1 MRRFWLSATAVA
13 GLVSAGVAQAAP
25 VDAAA
30 PQAIAP
36 QTGGSA
42 TSSDARMAD
51 FDAYMSAAVRN
62 AAFSGTVLVA
72 KDGVPVFRRSYG
84 LASQELGVAN
94 RDDTAYRLQSLTKA
108 FTATLIMRLQ
118 ERGALK
124 VTDRACDY
132 LDDCPEAW
140 RAITIQQLLNHTSGV
155 EGYSRLPDWDEDLDS
170 RTYWRGGAAAL
181 SRNRPLLFAPGEGY
195 SYSNTGYVLLGQIVE
210 RAAGRAFPDV
220 LRDEILT
227 PLGMT
232 RSRFN
237 NTREI
242 VPGLAAGYYSL
253 GSTFITATPQTTS
266 DAYGANGLI
275 STVDD
280 LLKWD
285 RALHDN
291 TVISAASFQEMIAN
305 PRNTFSGYGW
315 EVRSWLGRRQIGH
328 SGSGAGY
335 SAYLARF
342 IDDGLTVIVLS
353 NSDEASAGGAA
364 RALAAIYF
372 GEEYKTPEPT
382 SEATILDTILADG
395 VESGLRRYAEMK
407 AERPSDE
414 AFQEDGLLVDVG
426 YKLYAAPMMDD
437 AKRVFEAAIEAFPQ
451 SADSQCGLGDIA
463 LAHGDADAAIRHFEL
478 AISLEPDHDYAK
490 DRLKR
495 AREAAAR

>member
-1 MRRFWLSATAVA
+1 MRRVWLSAAAAAALISGSLATALPA
-13 GLVSAGVAQAAP
+13 AAEAGVQQP
-25 VDAAA
+25 VPTARSPEAM
-30 PQAIAP
+30 
-36 QTGGSA
+36 GSA
-42 TSSDARMAD
+42 
-51 FDAYMSAAVRN
+51 FEAYMDAAVRN

-72 KDGVPVFRRSYG
+72 KDGVPVFRGSYG
-84 LASQELGVAN
+84 LASHELGVPN
-94 RDDTAYRLQSLTKA
+94 GPDTAFRLQSLTKPL
-108 FTATLIMRLQ
+108 TAMLIMRLQ

-140 RAITIQQLLNHTSGV
+140 RAVTIQQLLNHTSGI

-181 SRNRPLLFAPGEGY
+181 TRNRPLLFAPGEGY

-210 RAAGRAFPDV
+210 RAAGRPFPDV
-220 LRDEILT
+220 FRDEVLT

-253 GSTFITATPQTTS
+253 GSTFIIATPQTTS

-275 STVDD
+275 STADD

-285 RALHDN
+285 RALRDN
-291 TVISAASFQEMIAN
+291 VLITAASFEEMIAN
-305 PRNTFSGYGW
+305 PKNTFAGYGW
-315 EVRSWLGRRQIGH
+315 EVRNWLGRRQVGH

-335 SAYLARF
+335 SAYMARF

-372 GEEYKTPEPT
+372 GEAYRTPEPT
-382 SEATILDTILADG
+382 SETILLDAILAGG
-395 VESGLRRYAEMK
+395 VEAGLRRYGELK
-407 AERPSDE
+407 AARPSDE
-414 AFQEDGLLVDVG
+414 AFKEDGLLVDVG
-426 YKLYAAPMMDD
+426 YKLYATPMMDD
-437 AKRVFEAAIEAFPQ
+437 ARRVFEFALEAFPQ

-463 LAHGDADAAIRHFEL
+463 LARGDADAAIRHFER
-478 AISLEPDHDYAK
+478 AISLDADHDYAK
-490 DRLKR
+490 ARLAR
-495 AREAAAR
+495 ARDAAAR